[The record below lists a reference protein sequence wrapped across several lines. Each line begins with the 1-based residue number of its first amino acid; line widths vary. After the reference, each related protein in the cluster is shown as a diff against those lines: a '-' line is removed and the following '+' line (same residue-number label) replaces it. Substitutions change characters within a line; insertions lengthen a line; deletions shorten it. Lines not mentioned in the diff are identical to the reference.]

1 MQRIFPNFGLVDD
14 CGDSRLAQIQ
24 CSHATSLADDGLDSV
39 LSELGDRENAA
50 LVVRTKSGRKYDM
63 AVAVVK
69 S

>member
-1 MQRIFPNFGLVDD
+1 MTVGSSSSLKFHVH
-14 CGDSRLAQIQ
+14 
-24 CSHATSLADDGLDSV
+24 SHATSLADDGLDSV

>member
-1 MQRIFPNFGLVDD
+1 MTEGIPGSLEFNVR
-14 CGDSRLAQIQ
+14 
-24 CSHATSLADDGLDSV
+24 SHATSLADDGLDSV

>member
-1 MQRIFPNFGLVDD
+1 MTVGISSSLKFNVR
-14 CGDSRLAQIQ
+14 
-24 CSHATSLADDGLDSV
+24 SHATSLADDGLDSV